1 MGCKMSLAAEGFN
14 EMQFQSQLDSALQAV
29 RKILDNTRS
38 PEAPSEVSHCYTDKY
53 LLAEFIGNTTFAGQ
67 LNCLEALGIDRDS
80 LDDLRNWAKKRT
92 VTLRLHAEERC
103 TFDRKVERE
112 EESKTQHV
120 TEVKRAIGPSTKV
133 THKTVTKI
141 TEYFWKFEVDYELFA
156 FQGNNM
162 KKKLVLQNR
171 HAACEIMTSSDVT
184 PKPKI
189 SIIDPIDLNISFLLQ
204 HLSKE
209 NQLHFKIDRSQK
221 SCHPPRRNQQVAD
234 ALIYLQAW
242 NSWAYK
248 VNSYFTQRLFPVQS
262 KHGLELSAI
271 NSNEMFVPVIPLFEE
286 DAKPLQS
293 NLPSPSALFS
303 VGELVGDKES
313 EKPPA
318 TLRVSDVNHFLKEQ
332 MNSFTAKFEKLAK
345 TFPKD
350 KLIITFVEAK
360 LLSVLAHS
368 QKISEA
374 FVSGVNYIEDM
385 LRTQLISAIGK
396 IVTPVDFTNYMTYH
410 NRKIF
415 LPEYEP
421 QKFCY
426 AVRRPDHYPEGI
438 VSIDCKLNDGSISE
452 PISTMVNRQQ
462 LTRPM
467 KFTLSAAATV
477 SFFGERF
484 IHAWMGHQFS
494 GDSGGSFSL
503 SARARQFSSFILLV
517 GNVIAADLFD
527 PKFGIIVQN
536 KDDILIPLLFE
547 QIPTPQAFRDAIE
560 SLSPEQQD
568 FAKAFR
574 SMQLESTMFGV
585 CIIQIKP
592 QLEKLLNIPND
603 SLTKEIQLTQDLL
616 ELFIQYQ
623 IPSDLIRFD
632 KDDSPNATP
641 IQKVDIVKT
650 HVQTMKNMIEKSKK
664 KELEDAKQKTRY
676 EVPLIKE
683 EQLITELPSIDRKYK
698 KESKS
703 MVKMKKKSVKRSVS
717 SSVKPQKSL
726 SSAVEVSK
734 PAPVSEKPVEKKPE
748 PEVEKIAGNDF
759 EELDAEVDGIDVT
772 KLPAMLDENFEKYDD
787 ENALHSTIIKARNE
801 WEKKYKE
808 NLLAKP
814 TSKTLTPEL
823 LKEEKNKTFDLLD
836 ALTRSGNLAVDD
848 ASMHVILASTHCF
861 DQTLMNTVIQQNK
874 DPIEKIEKSILIVAS
889 TIHQEPASK
898 MLKEEHAIRI
908 KELSP
913 ALFED
918 DEENNNSQ

>member
-1 MGCKMSLAAEGFN
+1 MG
-14 EMQFQSQLDSALQAV
+14 
-29 RKILDNTRS
+29 
-38 PEAPSEVSHCYTDKY
+38 
-53 LLAEFIGNTTFAGQ
+53 
-67 LNCLEALGIDRDS
+67 
-80 LDDLRNWAKKRT
+80 
-92 VTLRLHAEERC
+92 
-103 TFDRKVERE
+103 
-112 EESKTQHV
+112 
-120 TEVKRAIGPSTKV
+120 
-133 THKTVTKI
+133 
-141 TEYFWKFEVDYELFA
+141 
-156 FQGNNM
+156 

-171 HAACEIMTSSDVT
+171 NARCEIKTSSDVT
-184 PKPKI
+184 PKPKV
-189 SIIDPIDLNISFLLQ
+189 SIIDPIDLNITFLLQ
-204 HLSKE
+204 LLSKDM
-209 NQLHFKIDRSQK
+209 QLNFSIDRLK
-221 SCHPPRRNQQVAD
+221 NSCHTPRRNEQVAG
-234 ALIYLQAW
+234 ALSYLQDW
-242 NSWAYK
+242 YSWAGR
-248 VNSYFTQRLFPVQS
+248 VSNYFNNRLFPVRS
-262 KHGLELSAI
+262 NHGLDLSVI
-271 NSNEMFVPVIPLFEE
+271 NGREIFIPVVPLFEE
-286 DAKPLQS
+286 NPGVAAEQS
-293 NLPSPSALFS
+293 KSATPSTLF
-303 VGELVGDKES
+303 VIAEGKHDKL
-313 EKPPA
+313 PA
-318 TLRVSDVNHFLKEQ
+318 TLPVGDVNLFLKEQ
-332 MNSFTAKFEKLAK
+332 LRSFDAKFEKLQK
-345 TFPKD
+345 TFPSNQS
-350 KLIITFVEAK
+350 LITFPEAK
-360 LLSVLAHS
+360 LLSVLDHS
-368 QKISEA
+368 RVLC
-374 FVSGVNYIEDM
+374 VSFSDGVDYIEQM
-385 LRTQLISAIGK
+385 LRNQLVSAIGK
-396 IVTPVDFTNYMTYH
+396 EVTPVEFSNYMTYH
-410 NRKIF
+410 NRKLF
-415 LPEYEP
+415 KEEYAP
-421 QKFCY
+421 QRFCY
-426 AVRRPDHYPEGI
+426 AIRRPDHYPEGI
-438 VSIDCKLNDGSISE
+438 LSIDCKLNDGSIAE
-452 PISTMVNRQQ
+452 PISTLVNHQQ
-462 LTRPM
+462 ASKKPM
-467 KFTLSAAATV
+467 RFTLSAAATV
-477 SFFGERF
+477 SFFGDRYL
-484 IHAWMGHQFS
+484 HAWMGHQFS
-494 GDSGGSFSL
+494 GDAGGSFSL
-503 SARARQFSSFILLV
+503 SARVRQFSSFILLV
-517 GNVIAADLFD
+517 GNIIAADLFD
-527 PKFGIIVQN
+527 PKFATIIQN

-547 QIPTPQAFRDAIE
+547 QIPTPKAFRDAIE

-592 QLEKLLNIPND
+592 QLEKLLNLPND

>member
-171 HAACEIMTSSDVT
+171 HGSTEIITRSDSI
-184 PKPKI
+184 PKPKVSVI
-189 SIIDPIDLNISFLLQ
+189 PAIDINISHLLQ
-204 HLSKE
+204 FVSEDL
-209 NQLHFKIDRSQK
+209 QLNFSIDRTK
-221 SCHPPRRNQQVAD
+221 KTCHTPRRNSEVSET
-234 ALIYLQAW
+234 LNFLGEFY
-242 NSWAYK
+242 SWCTNVYQ
-248 VNSYFTQRLFPVQS
+248 YFTNRLFPVQAN
-262 KHGLELSAI
+262 HGLDLKALTA
-271 NSNEMFVPVIPLFEE
+271 NEIFCPVVPLFEE
-286 DAKPLQS
+286 NQKAITIE
-293 NLPSPSALFS
+293 NSPTLFTIAESGVETTSALR
-303 VGELVGDKES
+303 VADI
-313 EKPPA
+313 
-318 TLRVSDVNHFLKEQ
+318 TLFLEEQ
-332 MNSFTAKFEKLAK
+332 MRTIKDTFTKLEK

-350 KLIITFVEAK
+350 TSLVTFPDSKILVILLHAK
-360 LLSVLAHS
+360 
-368 QKISEA
+368 
-374 FVSGVNYIEDM
+374 FVCQSFSDGVDYIELM
-385 LRTQLISAIGK
+385 LRKQLVSAIGK
-396 IVTPVDFTNYMTYH
+396 ELSPVDFSNYMTYH

-415 LPEYEP
+415 KEEYQP
-421 QKFCY
+421 RSFCY
-426 AVRRPDHYPEGI
+426 AIRRPDHYPEGI
-438 VSIDCKLNDGSISE
+438 VSIDCKLKDGSISE
-452 PISTMVNRQQ
+452 PISTLVNHQKCGS
-462 LTRPM
+462 TPM
-467 KFTLSAAATV
+467 KFVLNAAANV
-477 SFFGERF
+477 SFFGDRF
-484 IHAWMGHQFS
+484 IHAWVGHQFS
-494 GDSGGSFSL
+494 GDSGATFSL
-503 SARARQFSSFILLV
+503 SARARQFSSFILLI
-517 GNVIAADLFD
+517 GNIISADLFE
-527 PKFGIIVQN
+527 PKYGIIIQN
-536 KDDILIPLLFE
+536 KDDLLIPLLFE
-547 QIPTPQAFRDAIE
+547 QIPTPKAFRDAIE
-560 SLSPEQQD
+560 SLSPEQQA

-574 SMQLESTMFGV
+574 GMQLESTMFGV
-585 CIIQIKP
+585 CVIQIKP
-592 QLEKLLNIPND
+592 QLEKLLNLPND